1 MEESLSRPHQQAP
14 PTSAT
19 QGYSQLDDNQSSE
32 PPMGNL
38 LGTSP
43 LGGNSLGTF
52 IEHAPPYR
60 EPEREESSSS
70 ESSSSDSS
78 TTHDSEREDNMVDP
92 FLQYKEMN
100 KTNRDQNSTNNGFMD
115 DFFSNPAAA
124 NIEEANLLELST
136 EYTETKPVSQTSTTS
151 FDPWGTNTAT
161 TSTTFDPFT
170 NWEWQRFDNTETKN
184 TPTSSSIPVSKTS
197 NTSFDP
203 FAPSG
208 GSDLFDLMGSTPLVP
223 STSNQTTT
231 TTPSNV
237 RYPNSSGYSGW
248 ASFASTS
255 STSKKNEFWSQP
267 QPQSKD
273 PFGDI
278 WGQASQ
284 KTTPQA
290 RQPPA
295 KKSTDPFSDL
305 GSFQSSQGNNLR
317 AQGTTAQNRPTT
329 PTKPT
334 MTSRPAYYMYGSGTG
349 VSGGGGLGA
358 PPRESRARSPSPSKF
373 GEYM

>member
-1 MEESLSRPHQQAP
+1 MEESLSRPYQQAP
-14 PTSAT
+14 PTAAI
-19 QGYSQLDDNQSSE
+19 QGYSQLDDNPSSE

-38 LGTSP
+38 LGGSP
-43 LGGNSLGTF
+43 LEGNTLGTF

-60 EPEREESSSS
+60 EPEGEESSSS

-78 TTHDSEREDNMVDP
+78 TTHDSEGEDNKLDP
-92 FLQYKEMN
+92 SLQYKEMN
-100 KTNRDQNSTNNGFMD
+100 QTSQYQNSSNNRFMD

-124 NIEEANLLELST
+124 NIEEANLLELSF
-136 EYTETKPVSQTSTTS
+136 EDTETKPVSQTSTTS
-151 FDPWGTNTAT
+151 FDPWGTSTAT
-161 TSTTFDPFT
+161 TSTAFDPFS
-170 NWEWQRFDNTETKN
+170 NWEWQRSETKT

-223 STSNQTTT
+223 STSNQTSSTT
-231 TTPSNV
+231 TSNI

-267 QPQSKD
+267 PQPKD

-290 RQPPA
+290 TQPPA

-305 GSFQSSQGNNLR
+305 GNFQSNQGSNLR
-317 AQGTTAQNRPTT
+317 PQGSTAQNRPTT

-334 MTSRPAYYMYGSGTG
+334 MTSRPAYYMYGNGTG
-349 VSGGGGLGA
+349 MSGAGGLGA
-358 PPRESRARSPSPSKF
+358 PPQESRGRSPSPNKF
-373 GEYM
+373 GEYI